1 MTLTA
6 FATNAF
12 ASVVANVPN
21 PSGEQPPG
29 MGGINTLLDW
39 VFWLGLAACVAGLI
53 AGGALMA
60 IQSRRGEGSEH
71 AGRIAMAC
79 IGALV
84 IGAAGM
90 LIGAL
95 A

>member
-1 MTLTA
+1 MTVSTLLTSA
-6 FATNAF
+6 FAT
-12 ASVVANVPN
+12 VVANVPN

-39 VFWLGLAACVAGLI
+39 AFWLGLAACVAGLI
-53 AGGALMA
+53 VGGAMMA
-60 IQSRRGEGSEH
+60 IQSRRGEGSQH
-71 AGRIAMAC
+71 AGSIAMAC
-79 IGALV
+79 VGALV

-90 LIGAL
+90 LVGAL

>member
-1 MTLTA
+1 MTISDTA
-6 FATNAF
+6 TLVFS
-12 ASVVANVPN
+12 SVVASVPN

-29 MGGINTLLDW
+29 MGGINTILDW
-39 VFWLGLAACVAGLI
+39 MFWLGLAACVAGLM

-71 AGRIAMAC
+71 AGRIAMGC
-79 IGALV
+79 IGAIV

>member
-1 MTLTA
+1 MSISDTATLV
-6 FATNAF
+6 FSSIV
-12 ASVVANVPN
+12 ASVPN

-29 MGGINTLLDW
+29 MGNINTLLDW
-39 VFWLGLAACVAGLI
+39 AFWLGLVACVAGLI
-53 AGGALMA
+53 VGGALMA

-71 AGRIAMAC
+71 AGRIAFAC
-79 IGALV
+79 IGAII

-95 A
+95 V

>member
-1 MTLTA
+1 MHLTA
-6 FATNAF
+6 SATNAF
-12 ASVVANVPN
+12 ASIIANVPN

-29 MGGINTLLDW
+29 MDEINTILDW
-39 VFWLGLAACVAGLI
+39 AFWLGLAACVAGLI

-79 IGALV
+79 IGAVV
-84 IGAAGM
+84 IGAASM